1 MESKKE
7 SYPSHLAYSSSLSTS
22 SSDEIDFRELFT
34 ELWKGKWIIII
45 STFVFAVGS
54 VLYSLSLSNIYKAD
68 ILLAPAESSS
78 GGNLS
83 NMAGQLGGL
92 AALAGVN
99 LGGAEL
105 SQADL
110 AVQVMRSRQFIE
122 GS

>member
-54 VLYSLSLSNIYKAD
+54 VLY
-68 ILLAPAESSS
+68 
-78 GGNLS
+78 
-83 NMAGQLGGL
+83 
-92 AALAGVN
+92 
-99 LGGAEL
+99 
-105 SQADL
+105 
-110 AVQVMRSRQFIE
+110 
-122 GS
+122 